1 MGLRQPTLNSHD
13 LRGEIAPTAFCL
25 KGRTSE
31 TTVSNGYALR
41 RSLTCGDENP
51 AFQAVRRR
59 VYALRRSLTC
69 GDENSAFQAVRRGA
83 YALRRLPACGYES
96 PDFWVEI
103 LDVCS
108 EMTENGA
115 TRLSKTQVICLE
127 ISKYAISN
135 LLIIV
140 IFPFCLFY
148 NHLFL

>member
-1 MGLRQPTLNSHD
+1 MGLRQPTFNSHD
-13 LRGEIAPTAFCL
+13 LRGRIAPAASCL

-51 AFQAVRRR
+51 AFQAVRRG
-59 VYALRRSLTC
+59 VC
-69 GDENSAFQAVRRGA
+69 
-83 YALRRLPACGYES
+83 ALRRLPACGYES
-96 PDFWVEI
+96 PDFWAEI

-127 ISKYAISN
+127 TSKHTRNKKQRSADFHWFIKTM
-135 LLIIV
+135 IV
-140 IFPFCLFY
+140 LKSSYPT
-148 NHLFL
+148 N